1 MCDVRLMVDRR
12 SVCNKQCPRRDARR
26 LRRATGRR
34 RAPRAT
40 RAIERMTTLD
50 DVDAL
55 DAVVRDAFAR
65 TNDARATAKAA
76 DASRALDALKRD
88 ARAWAV
94 CLRAYSRTT
103 SSETKFWCLQ
113 TLTEALAKEARGG
126 GTTMSDEDAE
136 TLRRALGACVSEAT
150 GEIAT
155 GGDGGDDRR
164 SSAATAASSTSTPA
178 FVKNKLAQACAYA
191 VALEYPE
198 RWPSFFADLAN
209 LLSRGTQGV
218 DMFTRVLEAIDE
230 ELIATVDAG
239 RAGKEDFAR
248 SMRIK
253 EAMRADGSLR
263 LVFDAWRQCLEH
275 YARVDPRVATRVWS
289 VARRYV
295 EWVDVGLVAS
305 EEYVK
310 GAKECLMLDDLS
322 GAADESLRAAAVG
335 YLHAVITKGMETS
348 AKVRLIISTK
358 IVEVCARLQVIC
370 AATQDDFDE
379 EFVTQVTNLAAAV
392 AAELLNANK
401 VENITALGV
410 ELSAEVS
417 SSLHQVT
424 PLVLSSISFKHERAV
439 LVALPFLTAYI
450 GYMKS
455 QPALLNAAQPAL
467 TSACQAL
474 IARGAFPTE
483 HIDGLDWNDGSNAL
497 TQEFEAD
504 VFSLRAELNVQLKN
518 IARLAPHLAREVV
531 RQVLM
536 SAVVGSGEGNQLCWQ
551 NVEVAISALFTLGE
565 GADDAAVKPMSIAD
579 RAKATNGTGEVTDT
593 PLGALVVSLIR
604 EWGTSVGRAAYHRLV
619 APTFLE
625 ICVRYHAVLER
636 DDAALVAALT
646 AFLDERGIGHVDLA
660 VRSRACYLISRLSR
674 PLRCKLSDK
683 VENIMC
689 VLPAYLTEFAR
700 SLPEPTTQNA
710 AFVSVSAAGIQSRA
724 MAESGNDDR
733 LYLFEAFGTMLGAD
747 EVKEEEQYRYL
758 SQIAAGLCRQIE
770 EVAAGGQSGED
781 APIRIAL
788 ATRAIV
794 AFGNISK
801 GFSQRTCLT
810 SRPRT
815 GEVFRSCLEMSL
827 RCLDVWP
834 RDASVRNRAT
844 GFLHR
849 MIDLLGPTVTPYLAP
864 TVHKLRR
871 DADAVELRETLVLFN
886 QLASTYAA
894 ELAPFVVEVLP
905 GLAAQIF
912 NTISSAYA
920 QASVESV
927 GGSIAT
933 NTEVVREADELE
945 RMWLTTTA
953 ALGANALIAPTFTGY
968 PNTKRTA
975 PLREQLLSHLV
986 QAAQSHGM
994 VSARKVALT
1003 ALKSFVEEWTLDTSP
1018 DEPPSLEGAPT
1029 SSAPAKGPRD
1039 ERVPGF
1045 TRFVVERVCV
1055 ECCILPPIRGDLD
1068 LSDAVSVGALNESFA
1083 ILAVVHARQ
1092 SDALT
1097 TALTHIFRHSILPSH
1112 SPDRIDAIVNE
1123 YIRVLAAAAAAGK
1136 PHLRSTKP
1144 ARALVDAVR
1153 REIAAAPDRGRTLD
1167 LTPRLAKRG
1176 V

>member
-1 MCDVRLMVDRR
+1 
-12 SVCNKQCPRRDARR
+12 
-26 LRRATGRR
+26 
-34 RAPRAT
+34 
-40 RAIERMTTLD
+40 MTTLDD

-65 TNDARATAKAA
+65 TNDAHATAKAA
-76 DASRALDALKRD
+76 DAARALDALKREP
-88 ARAWAV
+88 RAWAV

-113 TLTEALAKEARGG
+113 TLTEALAKEAKEARGG

-155 GGDGGDDRR
+155 GGGDADDRR
-164 SSAATAASSTSTPA
+164 SSAASAASSTSTPA

-230 ELIATVDAG
+230 ELIATLDAG

-248 SMRIK
+248 SMRVK

-275 YARVDPRVATRVWS
+275 FARVDPRVATRIWS

-305 EEYVK
+305 EEYVQC
-310 GAKECLMLDDLS
+310 AKECLMLDDLS
-322 GAADESLRAAAVG
+322 GAADESLRAAAVA

-358 IVEVCARLQVIC
+358 IVEVCARLQAIC

-410 ELSAEVS
+410 ELSAEVG

-424 PLVLSSISFKHERAV
+424 PLVLSSINFKHERAV

-483 HIDGLDWNDGSNAL
+483 HIDDLDWNDGSNAL

-531 RQVLM
+531 RQVLT
-536 SAVVGSGEGNQLCWQ
+536 SAIVGRGDGNQLCWQ

-579 RAKATNGTGEVTDT
+579 RSKATNGTGEVTDT
-593 PLGALVVSLIR
+593 PLGALAVSLIR

-660 VRSRACYLISRLSR
+660 VRSRACYLLSRLSR

-683 VENIMC
+683 VENIMR

-747 EVKEEEQYRYL
+747 EVNEEEQYRYL

-770 EVAAGGQSGED
+770 EVAVGGQSGED

-810 SRPRT
+810 NRPRT

-849 MIDLLGPTVTPYLAP
+849 MIDLLGPTVTSYLAP

-871 DADAVELRETLVLFN
+871 DADAAELRETLVLFN

-912 NTISSAYA
+912 NTISSAYT

-953 ALGANALIAPTFTGY
+953 ALGANALVAPTFTGY
-968 PNTKRTA
+968 PNIERTT
-975 PLREQLLSHLV
+975 PLREQMLSHLV
-986 QAAQSHGM
+986 QAAQSHGT

-1003 ALKSFVEEWTLDTSP
+1003 ALKSFVEEWTVDASP

-1045 TRFVVERVCV
+1045 TQFVIERVCV
-1055 ECCILPPIRGDLD
+1055 ECCVLPPIRGDLD

-1092 SDALT
+1092 SAALT
-1097 TALTHIFRHSILPSH
+1097 AALTHVFRHSVLPSY

-1123 YIRVLAAAAAAGK
+1123 YTRVLAAACAAGK

-1153 REIAAAPDRGRTLD
+1153 REIAAAPDRGAAYRTVALD
-1167 LTPRLAKRG
+1167 PLTPRLAKRG